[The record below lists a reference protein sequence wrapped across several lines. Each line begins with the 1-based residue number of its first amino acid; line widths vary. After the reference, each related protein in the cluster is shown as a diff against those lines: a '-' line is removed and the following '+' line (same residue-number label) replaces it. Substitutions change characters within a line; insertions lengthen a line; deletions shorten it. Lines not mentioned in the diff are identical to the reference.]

1 MTRHQYKYSSTK
13 FWLLIAAC
21 SSIFITSVGFQAVS
35 IRAYERRERQEFAH
49 AVDMLLTE
57 TARSLLERTRSDLV
71 LLADSTVNKLSLLRF
86 ESQPLTRWMDAVM
99 THFLDQRPSVIA
111 LAVYGATGQRLI
123 AYGTL
128 TPCLPDVQQPNAFC
142 AVNRQL
148 AYRINVPLA
157 ITTAAPRGWLSAIVI
172 LSPDFLRRIEQEYRL
187 NVTILRGLTPLYAPN
202 DTLTIDLAPHAI
214 IDAELQHQLTP
225 RPPSRLWQH
234 GLWYA
239 YVVHL
244 GDSSDRYTVRLLR
257 NGDFL
262 LWKIGEAVLMNAILL
277 FLLLTLFS
285 YFHINYK
292 YISHVYRAMFDGMI
306 DWVCFKDTGGAYQLI
321 NRAMSFTLF
330 DRHPR
335 EVIGK
340 RDADLL
346 RSDFAQQCAVSDQE
360 VILSRHPLHLTEAGQ
375 TATGNTVVMDV
386 WKTPLFHENGAFGGV
401 VICARDIS
409 EQMHLQAT
417 LDALEESYFSSEWI
431 LSKLFQ
437 TMPEFLYVKDRDH
450 RFVRASFSV
459 CEFYGLADVTGL
471 TDFDMMPAEDAQKFW
486 DDENRLLTGLM
497 ESYTQQEN
505 VTTPDGR
512 RRHVLSTKTIFR
524 DKRGRIAGLLGIGR
538 DMTELMDKQTAL
550 EYVIAQITQQ
560 TLQEVRARKQKTEPL
575 EVEESHAAA

>member
-1 MTRHQYKYSSTK
+1 MTRQYTYSNTK

-49 AVDMLLTE
+49 AVDMLLTD
-57 TARSLLERTRSDLV
+57 TARSLLERTRNDVL
-71 LLADSTVNKLSLLRF
+71 LLADSTVNKLNLLRF
-86 ESQPLTRWMDAVM
+86 ESRPLTRWLDDVM
-99 THFLDQRPSVIA
+99 THFLNQRPSVVA
-111 LAVYGATGQRLI
+111 LAVYDGTGQRLI
-123 AYGTL
+123 MYGTP
-128 TPCLPDVQQPNAFC
+128 TPCLPDIKQPNAFC
-142 AVNRQL
+142 AVNRRL
-148 AYRINVPLA
+148 AYRVNAPLA
-157 ITTAAPRGWLSAIVI
+157 MTTAAPRGWLTAIVTI
-172 LSPDFLRRIEQEYRL
+172 SPDFLRQLEQEYRL
-187 NVTILRGLTPLYAPN
+187 DVTILRGLTPLYAPEN
-202 DTLTIDLAPHAI
+202 PLVIDLAPHTV
-214 IDAELQHQLTP
+214 IDADLQPQGAS
-225 RPPSRLWQH
+225 RPPSRLWRH

-239 YVVHL
+239 YIVYL
-244 GDSSDRYTVRLLR
+244 GDASDRYTVRLLR
-257 NGDFL
+257 NGNFL
-262 LWKIGEAVLMNAILL
+262 LWKIGEAVAMNAVLL
-277 FLLLTLFS
+277 FLLLTFFS
-285 YFHINYK
+285 YFHVNYK
-292 YISHVYRAMFDGMI
+292 YISHVYRAVFDGMI

-360 VILSRHPLHLTEAGQ
+360 VMLSQQPLHLTEAGQ
-375 TATGNTVVMDV
+375 SATGKLLVMDV
-386 WKTPLFHENGAFGGV
+386 WKTPLYHENGNFGGV

-409 EQMHLQAT
+409 EQTQMQAT

-437 TMPEFLYVKDRDH
+437 NMPEFLYVKDLEH

-459 CEFYGLADVTGL
+459 CEFYGKSDVTGL
-471 TDFDMMPAEDAQKFW
+471 TDFDMMPDEDAQRFW
-486 DDENRLLTGLM
+486 DDENRLLAGM
-497 ESYTQQEN
+497 IDSYTQQEN

-524 DKRGRIAGLLGIGR
+524 DKHGRIAGLLGIGR
-538 DMTELMDKQTAL
+538 DITELMDRQTAL

-560 TLQEVRARKQKTEPL
+560 TLQEVKEHKQKTESL
-575 EVEESHAAA
+575 DLEESHAAA